1 MIYLDNAAT
10 TPLSQKALE
19 TLLSV
24 SQEVFGNP
32 SSIHSFGRKANQILR
47 QARQDIA
54 QVLKVHPDNLI
65 FTSGGSEAD
74 NLAIKGYA
82 LANQDKGKHLITTAI
97 EHHAVLHTMEY
108 LEKRFGFEVTYL
120 QPIDQKITAQQVKEA
135 LRPDTILVSVMYA
148 NNETGHLLPIQEIGD
163 LLRDHQAV
171 FHVDAVQVLG
181 KLPVFPAELGI
192 DFLAASAHKFHGP
205 KGVGF
210 LYSKEAKM
218 DSLIHGGKQEG
229 QHRAGTENLAAIAA
243 MAAALEEEFSQAEQ
257 HAHYIQTLKE
267 QFLTEIADLDYYL
280 NQDHEALP
288 HILNMGFPGHL
299 NEQILMRLDLA
310 GIAISSGSA
319 CTAGVVQK
327 SHVLEALYGKDSAR
341 LSEAIRISFSELN
354 TPEEI
359 TKLSQTIKEIIGG
372 ALHGIRTTSSP

>member
-82 LANQDKGKHLITTAI
+82 LANQNKGKHLITTAI

-181 KLPVFPAELGI
+181 KLPVFSAELGI

-372 ALHGIRTTSSP
+372 APTWHSNHQ

>member
-229 QHRAGTENLAAIAA
+229 QHRAGTENLPAIAA

-267 QFLTEIADLDYYL
+267 QFLYEIADLDYYL

-327 SHVLEALYGKDSAR
+327 SHVLEALYGKDSTR

-372 ALHGIRTTSSP
+372 APTWHSNHQ

>member
-120 QPIDQKITAQQVKEA
+120 QPIDQKISAQQVKEA

-218 DSLIHGGKQEG
+218 DSLIHGGKQ
-229 QHRAGTENLAAIAA
+229 
-243 MAAALEEEFSQAEQ
+243 
-257 HAHYIQTLKE
+257 
-267 QFLTEIADLDYYL
+267 
-280 NQDHEALP
+280 
-288 HILNMGFPGHL
+288 
-299 NEQILMRLDLA
+299 
-310 GIAISSGSA
+310 
-319 CTAGVVQK
+319 
-327 SHVLEALYGKDSAR
+327 
-341 LSEAIRISFSELN
+341 
-354 TPEEI
+354 
-359 TKLSQTIKEIIGG
+359 
-372 ALHGIRTTSSP
+372 

>member
-120 QPIDQKITAQQVKEA
+120 QPIDQKISAQQVKEA

-148 NNETGHLLPIQEIGD
+148 NNETGHLLPIQEIDD

-372 ALHGIRTTSSP
+372 APTWHSNHQ

>member
-32 SSIHSFGRKANQILR
+32 SSIHAFGRRANQFLR

-54 QVLKVHPDNLI
+54 QVLKVHPDHLI

-181 KLPVFPAELGI
+181 KFPVFPEELGI
-192 DFLAASAHKFHGP
+192 DLLAASAHKFHGP

-210 LYSKEAKM
+210 LYSKEAKL
-218 DSLIHGGKQEG
+218 DSLIHGGKQER

-243 MAAALEEEFSQAEQ
+243 MATALKEEYSKAQEDWRT
-257 HAHYIQTLKE
+257 IQRLKE
-267 QFLTEIADLDYYL
+267 QFLSEIADLDFYL
-280 NQDHEALP
+280 NQDQTALP
-288 HILNMGFPGHL
+288 HILNLGFPGHL

-310 GIAISSGSA
+310 GIAVSSGSA

-327 SHVLEALYGKDSAR
+327 SHVLEAFYGSDSTR
-341 LSEAIRISFSELN
+341 LSESIRISFSAQN
-354 TPEEI
+354 KAEEI

-372 ALHGIRTTSSP
+372 APTWHSNHQ

>member
-181 KLPVFPAELGI
+181 KLPVFPEELGI
-192 DFLAASAHKFHGP
+192 DLLAASAHKFHGP

-210 LYSKEAKM
+210 LYSKKANL
-218 DSLIHGGKQEG
+218 DPLIHGGKQER

-243 MAAALEEEFSQAEQ
+243 MATALKEEYSKAKEDWRT
-257 HAHYIQTLKE
+257 IKRLKE
-267 QFLTEIADLDYYL
+267 QFLTEIADLDFYL
-280 NQDHEALP
+280 NQDQTALP
-288 HILNMGFPGHL
+288 HILNLGFPGHL

-327 SHVLEALYGKDSAR
+327 SHVLEALYGKDSTR

-372 ALHGIRTTSSP
+372 APTWHSNHQ

>member
-229 QHRAGTENLAAIAA
+229 QHRAGTENLPAIAA

-280 NQDHEALP
+280 NQDQGALP

-372 ALHGIRTTSSP
+372 APTWHSNHQ

>member
-82 LANQDKGKHLITTAI
+82 LANQNKGKHLITTAI

-280 NQDHEALP
+280 NQDQGALP

-327 SHVLEALYGKDSAR
+327 SHVLEALYGKDSTR

-372 ALHGIRTTSSP
+372 APTWHSNHQ

>member
-229 QHRAGTENLAAIAA
+229 QHRAGTENLPAIAA

-267 QFLTEIADLDYYL
+267 QFLYEIADLDYYL
-280 NQDHEALP
+280 NQNHGALP

-319 CTAGVVQK
+319 CTAGVVQ
-327 SHVLEALYGKDSAR
+327 
-341 LSEAIRISFSELN
+341 
-354 TPEEI
+354 
-359 TKLSQTIKEIIGG
+359 
-372 ALHGIRTTSSP
+372 

>member
-1 MIYLDNAAT
+1 LIYLDNAAT
-10 TPLSQKALE
+10 TPLSKKALE

-54 QVLKVHPDNLI
+54 QVLKVQPDQLI

-82 LANQDKGKHLITTAI
+82 LANQHRGKHLITTAI
-97 EHHAVLHTMEY
+97 EHHAVLHTMDY

-120 QPIDQKITAQQVKEA
+120 QPSNQQITAEQVKAA

-163 LLRDHQAV
+163 LLKDHQAV

-181 KLPVFPAELGI
+181 KLPVFPEELGI
-192 DFLAASAHKFHGP
+192 DLLAASAHKFHGP

-210 LYSKEAKM
+210 LYCKEAKL
-218 DSLIHGGKQEG
+218 DSLIHGGKQER

-243 MAAALEEEFSQAEQ
+243 MAAALKEEYAQAAE
-257 HAHYIQTLKE
+257 HADYIQTLKE
-267 QFLTEIADLDYYL
+267 QFLTEIADLDFYL
-280 NQDHEALP
+280 NQDQGALP
-288 HILNMGFPGHL
+288 HILNLGFPGHL

-310 GIAISSGSA
+310 GIAVSSGSA
-319 CTAGVVQK
+319 CTAGIVQK
-327 SHVLEALYGKDSAR
+327 SHVLEAFYGRDSSR
-341 LSEAIRISFSELN
+341 LSESIRISFSAQN
-354 TPEEI
+354 TAEEI

-372 ALHGIRTTSSP
+372 APTWHSNHQ

>member
-82 LANQDKGKHLITTAI
+82 LANQNKGKHLITTAI

-243 MAAALEEEFSQAEQ
+243 MAAALKEEFSQAEQ

-267 QFLTEIADLDYYL
+267 QFLTEIADLDFYL
-280 NQDHEALP
+280 NQDQGALP

-327 SHVLEALYGKDSAR
+327 SHVLEALYGKDSTR

-372 ALHGIRTTSSP
+372 APTWHSNHQ

>member
-19 TLLSV
+19 SLLSI

-82 LANQDKGKHLITTAI
+82 LANQNKGKHLITTAI

-327 SHVLEALYGKDSAR
+327 SHVLEALYGKDSTR

-372 ALHGIRTTSSP
+372 APTWHSNHQ

>member
-280 NQDHEALP
+280 NQDQGALP

>member
-372 ALHGIRTTSSP
+372 APTWHSNHQ

>member
-280 NQDHEALP
+280 NQDQGALP

-327 SHVLEALYGKDSAR
+327 SHVLEALYGKDSTR

-372 ALHGIRTTSSP
+372 APTWHSNHQ

>member
-54 QVLKVHPDNLI
+54 QVLKVQPDQLI

-82 LANQDKGKHLITTAI
+82 LANQHRGKHLITTAI
-97 EHHAVLHTMEY
+97 EHHAVLHTMDY

-229 QHRAGTENLAAIAA
+229 QHRAGTENLPAIAA

-267 QFLTEIADLDYYL
+267 QFLYEIADLDYYL
-280 NQDHEALP
+280 NQNHGALP

-327 SHVLEALYGKDSAR
+327 SHVLEALYGKDSTR

-372 ALHGIRTTSSP
+372 APTWHSNHQ

>member
-229 QHRAGTENLAAIAA
+229 QHRAGTENLPAIAA

-267 QFLTEIADLDYYL
+267 QFLYEIADLDYYL
-280 NQDHEALP
+280 NQNHGALP

-327 SHVLEALYGKDSAR
+327 SHVLEALYGKDSTR

-372 ALHGIRTTSSP
+372 APTWHSNHQ

>member
-82 LANQDKGKHLITTAI
+82 LANQNKGKHLITTAI

-267 QFLTEIADLDYYL
+267 QFLYDIADLDYYL
-280 NQDHEALP
+280 NQNHGALP

-327 SHVLEALYGKDSAR
+327 SHVLEALYGKDSTR

-372 ALHGIRTTSSP
+372 APTWHSNHQ

>member
-10 TPLSQKALE
+10 TPLSIKALE

-32 SSIHSFGRKANQILR
+32 SSIHAFGRKANQILR

-54 QVLKVHPDNLI
+54 QVLKVQPDQLI

-82 LANQDKGKHLITTAI
+82 LANQHRGKHLITTAI
-97 EHHAVLHTMEY
+97 EHHAVLHTMDY

-120 QPIDQKITAQQVKEA
+120 QPSNQQITAEQVKAA

-163 LLRDHQAV
+163 LLKDHQAV

-280 NQDHEALP
+280 NQDQGALP

-327 SHVLEALYGKDSAR
+327 SHVLEALYGKDSTR

-372 ALHGIRTTSSP
+372 APTWHSNHQ

>member
-280 NQDHEALP
+280 NQDQGALP

-372 ALHGIRTTSSP
+372 APTWHSNHQ

>member
-10 TPLSQKALE
+10 TPLSKKALE

-82 LANQDKGKHLITTAI
+82 LANQNKGKHLITTAI

-280 NQDHEALP
+280 NQDQGALP

-327 SHVLEALYGKDSAR
+327 SHVLEALYGKDSTR

-372 ALHGIRTTSSP
+372 APTWHSNHQ

>member
-54 QVLKVHPDNLI
+54 QVLKVNPDHLI

-97 EHHAVLHTMEY
+97 EHHAVLHTMDY

-120 QPIDQKITAQQVKEA
+120 QPINQQITAQQVKEA

-163 LLRDHQAV
+163 LLKDHQAV

-181 KLPVFPAELGI
+181 KLPVFPQELGI

-210 LYSKEAKM
+210 IYSKEAKM

-229 QHRAGTENLAAIAA
+229 QHRAGTENLPAIAA
-243 MAAALEEEFSQAEQ
+243 MAAALKEEYAQVAE
-257 HAHYIQTLKE
+257 HADYIQTLKE

-280 NQDHEALP
+280 NQDQGALP

-372 ALHGIRTTSSP
+372 APTWHSNHQ

>member
-10 TPLSQKALE
+10 TPLSKKALE

-82 LANQDKGKHLITTAI
+82 LANQNKGKHLITTAI

-267 QFLTEIADLDYYL
+267 QFLTEIADLDFYL
-280 NQDHEALP
+280 NQDQGALP

-327 SHVLEALYGKDSAR
+327 SHVLEALYGKDSTR

-372 ALHGIRTTSSP
+372 APTWHSNHQ

>member
-19 TLLSV
+19 SLLSI

-229 QHRAGTENLAAIAA
+229 QHRAGTENLPAIAA

-280 NQDHEALP
+280 NQDQGALP

-372 ALHGIRTTSSP
+372 APTWHSNHQ